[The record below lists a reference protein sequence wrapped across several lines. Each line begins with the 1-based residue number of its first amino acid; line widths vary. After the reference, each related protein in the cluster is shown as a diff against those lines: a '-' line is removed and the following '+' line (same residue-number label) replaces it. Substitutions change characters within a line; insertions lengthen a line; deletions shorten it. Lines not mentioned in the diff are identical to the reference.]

1 MFLPG
6 AFGAALRDFTNFL
19 TEVLH
24 QGFHGLAISAEI
36 PAIRVNFRHKFRQNL
51 DVPYQRLRANYGL
64 NRAKSIYLAFTH
76 WIYAQFNAVNLA
88 VITYLS
94 PMSQSPKKAA
104 PDQSLV
110 RESGY
115 EGRGLAFIVDEAPDS
130 GSATEIAPGVFWLRF
145 PLPMSGLDHINL
157 WALRDGD
164 GWVIVDTGIAD
175 KVSRGIWERHFTKL

>member
-88 VITYLS
+88 VGGF
-94 PMSQSPKKAA
+94 A
-104 PDQSLV
+104 
-110 RESGY
+110 GN
-115 EGRGLAFIVDEAPDS
+115 LARRS
-130 GSATEIAPGVFWLRF
+130 
-145 PLPMSGLDHINL
+145 
-157 WALRDGD
+157 
-164 GWVIVDTGIAD
+164 
-175 KVSRGIWERHFTKL
+175 